1 MPARKYQSIDN
12 DPDSDVE
19 IKEVPAPAESAPEE
33 PPVKMPRKYKNNY
46 LVEPEKVVDAIKSG
60 HVELTN
66 KQVRKLINKAP
77 KEKRV
82 ISEDERTR
90 LLAQLQKGRETIA
103 KNKLLHGNSA
113 KQELEQRKKD
123 LIAEKMITLAKP
135 PKGRAKNKKA
145 EPVPEPA
152 PEPAPEPVPEP
163 VRPKTRRVVRRSVE
177 PNNYPSDTETDGGDT
192 TDTREIKRVRR
203 KIKMVRDV
211 PVAQPVAKNY
221 QDLPLLEKLNL
232 KI

>member
-19 IKEVPAPAESAPEE
+19 IKEVPAPAPAPAESAE
-33 PPVKMPRKYKNNY
+33 PLVKMPRKYKNNY

-82 ISEDERTR
+82 IGEEERTR

-103 KNKLLHGNSA
+103 KNKLLHGNTA

-123 LIAEKMITLAKP
+123 LIAEKMITLSKP
-135 PKGRAKNKKA
+135 PKGKAKNKKA
-145 EPVPEPA
+145 EPA

-163 VRPKTRRVVRRSVE
+163 ERSKTRRVVRRSVE